1 MAMRRPTDRH
11 GIPLD
16 VLPFALKSGVTA
28 AIGTSTSVKA
38 LPANQKVITVW
49 GSTPF
54 FLAFGADNTITVS
67 TADNGFDV
75 AIPANSPVDLV
86 VPTNCTHIATIATVA
101 GTLYIAPRA

>member
-11 GIPLD
+11 GVPLD

-28 AIGTSTSVKA
+28 AIGTSTSAKA

-54 FLAFGADNTITVS
+54 FLAFGDGTITVS
-67 TADNGFDV
+67 SADSNFDV
-75 AIPANSPVDLV
+75 ALPANSPVDLV
-86 VPTNCTHIATIATVA
+86 VPTGCSHIATIA

>member
-1 MAMRRPTDRH
+1 MAMRRPVDRH
-11 GIPLD
+11 GVPLD
-16 VLPFALKSGVTA
+16 VLPFARLSGVTA
-28 AIGTSTSVKA
+28 AIGTSTSSKA
-38 LPANQKVITVW
+38 LPANQKVITIW

-54 FLAFGADNTITVS
+54 FLAFGNNTITVS

-86 VPTNCTHIATIATVA
+86 VPADCSHIATIATVA